1 VVNGAR
7 NIKKLLIVIDQ
18 GGFLKNNIVN
28 MEERKQ
34 PNENKMNYIPFYY
47 PETILQEECRAS
59 RDFRQLQKH
68 ILIVWRIM
76 KKQLRSHI
84 N

>member
-28 MEERKQ
+28 MEGRKQ

-47 PETILQEECRAS
+47 PETILQEECRVS
-59 RDFRQLQKH
+59 QDFRQLQKH
-68 ILIVWRIM
+68 ILIV
-76 KKQLRSHI
+76 
-84 N
+84 

>member
-18 GGFLKNNIVN
+18 RDFLKNNIVN

-34 PNENKMNYIPFYY
+34 PNENKMNYNPFYHQ
-47 PETILQEECRAS
+47 ETILQEECRVS
-59 RDFRQLQKH
+59 QDFRQLQKH
-68 ILIVWRIM
+68 ILIV
-76 KKQLRSHI
+76 
-84 N
+84 

>member
-18 GGFLKNNIVN
+18 RDFLKNNIVN

-34 PNENKMNYIPFYY
+34 PNENKMKYNPFYHQ
-47 PETILQEECRAS
+47 ETILQEECRVS
-59 RDFRQLQKH
+59 QDFRQLQKH
-68 ILIVWRIM
+68 ILIV
-76 KKQLRSHI
+76 
-84 N
+84 